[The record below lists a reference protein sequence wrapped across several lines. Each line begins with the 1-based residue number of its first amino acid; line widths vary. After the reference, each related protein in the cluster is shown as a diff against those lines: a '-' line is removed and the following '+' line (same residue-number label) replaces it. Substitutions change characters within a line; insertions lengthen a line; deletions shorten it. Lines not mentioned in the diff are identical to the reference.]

1 MSAKKYWIWLSELRG
16 VKDKTKA
23 ALLEYFEQPER
34 IYFATESEL
43 TSSCEIT
50 GAELERLRE
59 KKLDRC
65 DRIMGRCRDI
75 GADILTLQ
83 DSGYPERLR
92 NIFNPPYVLYIMGRL
107 PAMDE
112 QAAIGIVGTRRAT
125 PYGRKMALNMGY
137 EIAKGGGCVVS
148 GLAAG
153 IDSAGAEG
161 ALRAGG
167 GCVGVLGTAID
178 VVYPK
183 FNADLFEDVRTVGAL
198 VSEYPPGTE
207 TNPGF
212 FPQRNRIISGLSVGV
227 LVIEAPKKSGALIT
241 AARALEQGRDLFVVP
256 GNADAF
262 NCVGSNEL
270 IKDCAK
276 AVTSGWD
283 ILCEYECLYPNRIRY
298 LGPGRAAMPG
308 EMERERDKNRWETA
322 VETGSDFVKLR
333 QPLAKKVID
342 NKSDGEYIDLEGQL
356 KELSADQLR
365 IVSVMTMSSMHID
378 DIIDLT
384 TLPAAT
390 VLSGLTLL
398 ELSGHVS
405 REKGKRFTLNIKRK
419 SNHK

>member
-1 MSAKKYWIWLSELRG
+1 MSAKKYWIWLSELHG

-59 KKLDRC
+59 KRLDRC

-112 QAAIGIVGTRRAT
+112 QAAIGIVGTRKAT

-137 EIAKGGGCVVS
+137 EITKGGGCVVS

-283 ILCEYECLYPNRIRY
+283 ILCEYERLYPNRIRY

-308 EMERERDKNRWETA
+308 EMEREQDENRWEAA

-333 QPLAKKVID
+333 QPSAKKVID

-365 IVSVMTMSSMHID
+365 IVSVMTVSSMHID

-384 TLPAAT
+384 GLPAAT